1 MAAPGRKLPVML
13 GEDDTVD
20 RVHRAPRGSAQVE
33 PLDDYL
39 VIEPSDETHETA
51 HGLIIPAATE
61 NPARSGVV
69 VSVGDDAHGISPG
82 DKVVFA
88 RGACLELRIAGEPI
102 LLVRRRDLIARY
114 AE

>member
-1 MAAPGRKLPVML
+1 ML
-13 GEDDTVD
+13 EGDDTVD
-20 RVHRAPRGSAQVE
+20 RVHRAPRGGAQVE

-39 VIEPSDETHETA
+39 VIEPSDETHETP
-51 HGLIIPAATE
+51 HGLIIPASE

-69 VSVGDDAHGISPG
+69 VSVGEDVHGVSPG

-88 RGACLELRIAGEPI
+88 RGAGMELRIAGEPI

-114 AE
+114 TE